1 MQLFCYEEVIT
12 MMINKLTAYLFGSA
26 YTKSKIPAREFWG
39 NQIKNEDLRKRES
52 RSPGVSISPIAFK
65 PLKPLSDQFGRVKK
79 SSEIVTFSVGLG
91 GKEMGGDQQLD
102 KGEQNQCSHKQ
113 KGRTKRKNP
122 LQHCCCLRL
131 FGGDDTVGDQGAP
144 HKGRLHYFHCSWNN
158 SFLIA
163 IPE

>member
-1 MQLFCYEEVIT
+1 MIT
-12 MMINKLTAYLFGSA
+12 WRVHLSHSFQTSEATFRPI
-26 YTKSKIPAREFWG
+26 W
-39 NQIKNEDLRKRES
+39 ES
-52 RSPGVSISPIAFK
+52 
-65 PLKPLSDQFGRVKK
+65 KK